1 MIEKTITAPAVINL
15 TGIINEVK
23 TDIEARR
30 KKQLA
35 ELRREHRGWQARS
48 FSISPQACD
57 AFEEIV
63 FQKWRTGEAAPDS
76 ILSAP
81 SPHTLQTR
89 RARCEIECSNF
100 LDYKLERMAAPLVA
114 EILDAVADKIEAGI
128 LPQAAELDARTH
140 AFGETPQVVARVLE
154 SVRRNRGE
162 AQQFREKSAFALSRL
177 WDFLD
182 EE

>member
-76 ILSAP
+76 ILSACISP
-81 SPHTLQTR
+81 SYP
-89 RARCEIECSNF
+89 S
-100 LDYKLERMAAPLVA
+100 
-114 EILDAVADKIEAGI
+114 
-128 LPQAAELDARTH
+128 
-140 AFGETPQVVARVLE
+140 
-154 SVRRNRGE
+154 SVR
-162 AQQFREKSAFALSRL
+162 AVPFRLPVCTIPGIQL
-177 WDFLD
+177 NV
-182 EE
+182 